1 MNKFSQY
8 GTKTYVNIPVSIL
21 YRNFINGDKIAA
33 PVPPKKDV
41 TDEELKKEF
50 GIHLAQRLGSD
61 ESKEAKWADI
71 DDDDDDWVPEAIEWN
86 DGMKVTLEDTTA
98 TIEETVVSPPATY
111 VEPVHPEPV
120 KQVSPSLSP
129 FHTPAVPVKEE
140 VKSKTLITERPT
152 PKSAEPLLT
161 HPVRASPW
169 ARVPPSATSPTAAV
183 SAHLRSNDFP
193 SRHEPVSK
201 LSLQHTSVSTGV
213 KEVSADVYDRSWRD
227 RPVNHSPRERELFN
241 SETGQLEPVRE
252 MRNGGIRPNR
262 NDAPMNKP
270 SVLQRPVGLQYTQQ
284 SGPAEPSAA
293 FQQSRSSISFHRPE
307 EYGRRR
313 ASSNVSGGSGS
324 TGGRRPSFS
333 TSRFSADQPPIAD
346 DARFSIDPRRGSFGY
361 NNNPFDN
368 DGPRNGQGQT
378 GPYSPQFQH
387 FVPHPR
393 EISPRMAVA
402 SPILDR
408 SGPPVTQ
415 PPTIQQM
422 LSFPPPPH
430 IVIPDYEDPIAQQ
443 ERVMKES
450 RESAKKRRQEVKEEA
465 KEETEKQERLK
476 IKLEILAEQAK
487 LKEEEEAAKV
497 KIIEE
502 RAEAEKKA
510 AEENRRVEE
519 KAAAEMAGRVASERR
534 AEEAAAAAR
543 TVEARQ
549 ALERGPRQVPL
560 PDRQVRIPPSAFVR
574 SQSPGNST
582 GISNAPQWQGRRQS
596 GAIQSQR
603 SPTKNFAV
611 LGNREPRD
619 QPWKNVPPGQDR
631 YTSWGNAPG
640 NNSQT
645 QNSTDGNPWG
655 PIGEKPRFTGFNAVG
670 NGTFDN
676 RYFGFSSR
684 SGAPNPMHNQQN
696 RDDKRLSRSG
706 PISPGFSRGSRGN
719 DSISH
724 EDRAQAVSRWNT
736 VASTLQTDE
745 AEVRQKK
752 REERLMK
759 ESEDTAAGI
768 KKDPVAHPKIVET
781 WRKVVLHDGQG
792 ETDRKLIAVS
802 KIERSEAIARRNS
815 LQSVGGLS
823 TQSITTSQSQPAH
836 ITHRNNTPAGP
847 ASRPA
852 SRFFPAAAANL
863 LAQHLGRPSKPVE
876 EPAPKVSSPGSPPP
890 PMSSEHPVHGDRNSR
905 IVLLPPLP
913 QSQQACGRVS
923 PSARPNSSFYKTD
936 NLKLPRPSDVT
947 AFEAIQQKILEMTA
961 RPTQKQSPHQQLARP
976 HEQDNKATC
985 CKDFSATKP
994 TYDETP
1000 EPIGK
1005 PSVSL
1010 PGSSH
1015 GSKDP
1020 SEKGDAT
1027 GTGEIQI
1034 DGGCILSKPDDEEF
1048 FHGLFERDFGST
1060 PTVKIPHQAP
1070 HIFNNGSISNKSP
1083 VATSPKHKRALVK
1096 PQFPQTIHMFDPFA
1110 HRDFVNGEGKR
1121 FVPVHLPGG
1130 SQVEVV
1136 YKGQEGK
1143 RGKKPSWSTKGRS
1156 SRFSSSN
1163 GHIGRAGGGVS
1174 NGRKVAEVAQ

>member
-1 MNKFSQY
+1 M
-8 GTKTYVNIPVSIL
+8 
-21 YRNFINGDKIAA
+21 
-33 PVPPKKDV
+33 PPKKDV

-86 DGMKVTLEDTTA
+86 DGMKVTLEDTAA
-98 TIEETVVSPPATY
+98 TVEETVAYPSTTY

-120 KQVSPSLSP
+120 KQGSPSRSP
-129 FHTPAVPVKEE
+129 VHTPTVPVKEE
-140 VKSKTLITERPT
+140 VRSKTLITERPT
-152 PKSAEPLLT
+152 LKPAEPLST

-169 ARVPPSATSPTAAV
+169 ARIPPSATSPTATV
-183 SAHLRSNDFP
+183 SAHPRNKDFP
-193 SRHEPVSK
+193 SRHELGSELPLQQTS
-201 LSLQHTSVSTGV
+201 LSAGM

-252 MRNGGIRPNR
+252 VRNGGIRPNR
-262 NDAPMNKP
+262 NDALMNKP
-270 SVLQRPVGLQYTQQ
+270 SVLQRPAGPQHTQQ

-293 FQQSRSSISFHRPE
+293 FQQSRSSMSFHRPE

-333 TSRFSADQPPIAD
+333 ASRFSADQPPVAD
-346 DARFSIDPRRGSFGY
+346 DARFSIDPRRGSLGY
-361 NNNPFDN
+361 SNNPSDN
-368 DGPRNGQGQT
+368 DGLRSGQGQT

-393 EISPRMAVA
+393 EISPRMTVV

-408 SGPPVTQ
+408 SGPPITQ

-422 LSFPPPPH
+422 LSLPPKPH
-430 IVIPDYEDPIAQQ
+430 IVGLDYEDPIAQQ
-443 ERVMKES
+443 ERVMKEA
-450 RESAKKRRQEVKEEA
+450 RESARKRRQEVKEEA
-465 KEETEKQERLK
+465 REETEKQERLK
-476 IKLEILAEQAK
+476 IKLEVLAEQAK
-487 LKEEEEAAKV
+487 LKEEEE
-497 KIIEE
+497 E
-502 RAEAEKKA
+502 RAEAEKKGV
-510 AEENRRVEE
+510 EENKRIEE
-519 KAAAEMAGRVASERR
+519 KAAAEMAEKVASERK
-534 AEEAAAAAR
+534 AEQEAAME
-543 TVEARQ
+543 VGLG
-549 ALERGPRQVPL
+549 LERGSRQVPFA
-560 PDRQVRIPPSAFVR
+560 DRQFRMPQSSFVR

-582 GISNAPQWQGRRQS
+582 GISNAPQWQSRRQ
-596 GAIQSQR
+596 GTIQSQR

-611 LGNREPRD
+611 LGNREQRD

-640 NNSQT
+640 NNNQT
-645 QNSTDGNPWG
+645 QNSSDGNPWG
-655 PIGEKPRFTGFNAVG
+655 PIGEKPRFTGFNGVG

-676 RYFGFSSR
+676 RYSGFSSR

-696 RDDKRLSRSG
+696 KDDKRLGRSG
-706 PISPGFSRGSRGN
+706 PNSPGFSRGPRGN

-724 EDRAQAVSRWNT
+724 EERAQAVNRWNT

-752 REERLMK
+752 REERLLK
-759 ESEDTAAGI
+759 EAEDTAAGI

-802 KIERSEAIARRNS
+802 KTERSEAIARRNS

-823 TQSITTSQSQPAH
+823 TQPTSQSQPAH

-863 LAQHLGRPSKPVE
+863 LAQHLGRPSKPVD

-905 IVLLPPLP
+905 IVLLPPSP
-913 QSQQACGRVS
+913 QSQQACGRFS
-923 PSARPNSSFYKTD
+923 PSARPNICFYKTD
-936 NLKLPRPSDVT
+936 NLKLPRPSDIT
-947 AFEAIQQKILEMTA
+947 AFEVIQQKILEMTT
-961 RPTQKQSPHQQLARP
+961 RSTQKHSPSQQLARP
-976 HEQDNKATC
+976 QEQDNKATC

-1000 EPIGK
+1000 EPTGK

-1020 SEKGDAT
+1020 SEKGDTTA
-1027 GTGEIQI
+1027 TGEIQI

-1083 VATSPKHKRALVK
+1083 AITPPKHKRGLVVK
-1096 PQFPQTIHMFDPFA
+1096 QQFPQTIHMFDPFA
-1110 HRDFVNGEGKR
+1110 QRDFVNGEGKR

-1156 SRFSSSN
+1156 SRFGSSN
-1163 GHIGRAGGGVS
+1163 GHIGRGGGGVS

>member
-1 MNKFSQY
+1 M
-8 GTKTYVNIPVSIL
+8 
-21 YRNFINGDKIAA
+21 
-33 PVPPKKDV
+33 PPKKDV

-86 DGMKVTLEDTTA
+86 DGMKVTLEDTT
-98 TIEETVVSPPATY
+98 TTVEETVVSLPTTY
-111 VEPVHPEPV
+111 VEPIHPEPV

-129 FHTPAVPVKEE
+129 FHTPTVPVKEE
-140 VKSKTLITERPT
+140 VRSKTLITERPT
-152 PKSAEPLLT
+152 LKPEEPLST

-169 ARVPPSATSPTAAV
+169 ARISPSVASPTAAV
-183 SAHLRSNDFP
+183 SVHARSNDSP
-193 SRHEPVSK
+193 SRHELGSELP
-201 LSLQHTSVSTGV
+201 LQHTPLFAGM

-227 RPVNHSPRERELFN
+227 RTVNHSPRERELFN

-252 MRNGGIRPNR
+252 VRNGGVRPNR
-262 NDAPMNKP
+262 NDTPINKP
-270 SVLQRPVGLQYTQQ
+270 SVLQRPTGPQHTQQ

-293 FQQSRSSISFHRPE
+293 FQQSRNSISFHRPE

-324 TGGRRPSFS
+324 NGGRRPSLS
-333 TSRFSADQPPIAD
+333 TSRFSADQSSIAD

-368 DGPRNGQGQT
+368 DGPRSGQGQL
-378 GPYSPQFQH
+378 GSFSPQFQH

-402 SPILDR
+402 SPTPDR
-408 SGPPVTQ
+408 PGPPVTQ

-422 LSFPPPPH
+422 FSPPPPPQ
-430 IVIPDYEDPIAQQ
+430 IVSPDYEDPIAQQ
-443 ERVMKES
+443 ERVMKEA
-450 RESAKKRRQEVKEEA
+450 RESARKRRQAVKEEA

-476 IKLEILAEQAK
+476 IKLELLAEQAK
-487 LKEEEEAAKV
+487 LKEEEEAAKM

-502 RAEAEKKA
+502 TAEAERKA
-510 AEENRRVEE
+510 VEENRRVEE
-519 KAAAEMAGRVASERR
+519 KNAAEMVEKFTSERR
-534 AEEAAAAAR
+534 AEQEAAEQEAAAAR
-543 TVEARQ
+543 TAEARL
-549 ALERGPRQVPL
+549 ALERGPRQVPF
-560 PDRQVRIPPSAFVR
+560 PDRQVRMPPSSFVR

-603 SPTKNFAV
+603 SPTKFFAL

-631 YTSWGNAPG
+631 YTSWGNTSR
-640 NNSQT
+640 NNGQT

-655 PIGEKPRFTGFNAVG
+655 TIGEKPRFTGFNGVG

-676 RYFGFSSR
+676 RYSVFSSR

-696 RDDKRLSRSG
+696 RDDKRLGRSG
-706 PISPGFSRGSRGN
+706 PTSPGFSRGSRGN
-719 DSISH
+719 DSLSQ
-724 EDRAQAVSRWNT
+724 EDRAQAVNRWNT

-752 REERLMK
+752 REERLLK
-759 ESEDTAAGI
+759 EAEDTAAGI
-768 KKDPVAHPKIVET
+768 KKNSVAHPKIVET

-802 KIERSEAIARRNS
+802 KTERSEAIARRNS
-815 LQSVGGLS
+815 LQSIGGLS
-823 TQSITTSQSQPAH
+823 TQPNTTSQSQPAH
-836 ITHRNNTPAGP
+836 ITHRNNTPTGP
-847 ASRPA
+847 SSRPA

-863 LAQHLGRPSKPVE
+863 LAQHLGRPSKPADQ
-876 EPAPKVSSPGSPPP
+876 PAPKVSSPGSPPP
-890 PMSSEHPVHGDRNSR
+890 PMSSEHPVHGDKNSR
-905 IVLLPPLP
+905 IVLLPPSP
-913 QSQQACGRVS
+913 QSEQACGRVS
-923 PSARPNSSFYKTD
+923 PSARPNISFSKTD
-936 NLKLPRPSDVT
+936 NLKLPRPSDIT
-947 AFEAIQQKILEMTA
+947 TFEAIQQKILEMTA
-961 RPTQKQSPHQQLARP
+961 RSTPKHSQPQQLARP

-985 CKDFSATKP
+985 WKDFSATKP
-994 TYDETP
+994 TYDATP
-1000 EPIGK
+1000 EPISK

-1020 SEKGDAT
+1020 SEKGDVT
-1027 GTGEIQI
+1027 VTGEIQI

-1083 VATSPKHKRALVK
+1083 VATSPKHKRGLVVK
-1096 PQFPQTIHMFDPFA
+1096 QQFPQTIHMFDPFA
-1110 HRDFVNGEGKR
+1110 LRDFVNGEGKR

-1156 SRFSSSN
+1156 PRFGNSN
-1163 GHIGRAGGGVS
+1163 GHIGRGGGGVS
-1174 NGRKVAEVAQ
+1174 SGRKVAEVTQ